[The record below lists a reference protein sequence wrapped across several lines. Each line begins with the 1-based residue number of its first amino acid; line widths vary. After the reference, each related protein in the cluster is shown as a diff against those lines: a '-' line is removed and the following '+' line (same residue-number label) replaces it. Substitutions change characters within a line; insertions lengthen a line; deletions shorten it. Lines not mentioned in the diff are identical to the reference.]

1 MTAQLRDTL
10 TSVAVYYGD
19 DSCRDACSAALGA
32 LAGILEL
39 PSLVSGVQEELES
52 EAFFRQVGAVV
63 VGLQDVAY
71 TEGCLGAC
79 EGLLQD
85 GDAPTRAGAIRIGV
99 AVITSMRA
107 KPGQEAAGEAMLA
120 AVVGAL
126 ADTDA
131 DVRHRA
137 AQALAGMQAL
147 VPQR

>member
-85 GDAPTRAGAIRIGV
+85 GDAPTRAGG
-99 AVITSMRA
+99 S
-107 KPGQEAAGEAMLA
+107 LA
-120 AVVGAL
+120 
-126 ADTDA
+126 
-131 DVRHRA
+131 RHERA
-137 AQALAGMQAL
+137 AATSSVRTARRSRWQADERIAWAVETRATPHEPMA
-147 VPQR
+147 V